1 MLSNV
6 SLSGNHAGVG
16 GSDKKAQRSEFKGL
30 EDSET
35 ARRKMLLVTGGAGFI
50 GTNFVRHILS
60 VRPGWRIVNL
70 DKLTY
75 AANPANFA
83 DLSPEPA
90 ERHRLV
96 HGDICDQALL
106 DSLFAEHH
114 FDAVCHFAAESHVDR
129 SILAPETFVRTN
141 VLGTFRLLEASRT
154 YLKNKAKA
162 SDFIFLHIST
172 DEVFGSLSA
181 EGHFTERTAYNPSS
195 PYSAS
200 KAASDHFVKAY
211 FCTYGLPGIITN
223 CSNNFGPYQFPEKLI
238 PLVILNIMEQKSLP
252 VYGDGRNIRDWLY
265 VTDHCDALLTVLERG
280 RPGETYTI
288 GANEEHRNIQLVHRL
303 CDLLDN
309 RLDRSG
315 NNSSHRLIRFVK
327 DRPGH
332 DKRYAIDAS
341 KLRNELGWQ
350 PKYPFDEALE
360 STVDWYLNHMDWV
373 ESVRSGDYL
382 KWIEIN
388 YGSREEK

>member
-1 MLSNV
+1 MTPE
-6 SLSGNHAGVG
+6 
-16 GSDKKAQRSEFKGL
+16 KKYPEASAKPK
-30 EDSET
+30 T
-35 ARRKMLLVTGGAGFI
+35 LLVTGGAGFI

-83 DLSPEPA
+83 DLSPKPA
-90 ERHRLV
+90 GRHRLV
-96 HGDICDQALL
+96 HGDICDQTLL
-106 DSLFAEHH
+106 DSLFTERH
-114 FDAVCHFAAESHVDR
+114 FDAVLHFAAESHVDR
-129 SILAPETFVRTN
+129 SILAPETFVKTN
-141 VLGTFRLLEASRT
+141 VLGTFRLLEASRK
-154 YLKNKAKA
+154 YLENAA
-162 SDFIFLHIST
+162 NTSDFVFLHIST
-172 DEVFGSLSA
+172 DEVFGSLSN
-181 EGHFTERTAYNPSS
+181 EGRFTERTAYNPSS

-238 PLVILNIMEQKSLP
+238 PLMILNIMERKPLP
-252 VYGDGRNIRDWLY
+252 VYGDGLNIRDWLY

-280 RPGETYTI
+280 RPGETYNI
-288 GANEEHRNIQLVHRL
+288 GANEEHQNIRIVHLL
-303 CDLLDN
+303 CDLLDS

-315 NNSSHRLIRFVK
+315 KNSSHQLIRFVK

-341 KLRNELGWQ
+341 KLRNELAWQ
-350 PKYPFDEALE
+350 RKYPFDTALE
-360 STVDWYLNHMDWV
+360 FTVDWYLNHMDWV

-382 KWIEIN
+382 KWIEMN
-388 YGSREEK
+388 YGAREEK